1 MKLVKKHTHRG
12 VVGVESAIVMIA
24 FVIVAA
30 ALAFVVLNMG
40 FSTSQQAK
48 TTIGSSLDEAS
59 SALQISGKVIGS
71 GHVQLVP
78 PKLNVTAFP
87 IKIVAGGSSVS
98 LDPLSTTIKYL
109 SDEFTFDN
117 IYNGTLSDTAYG
129 SLKVALAQAKT
140 NLILDQNPFVDN
152 DWPSETVAIIYW
164 SVNSNNND
172 ILDEGEH
179 AVLAIIYADGDRP
192 LALDTVRAEIIGPSG
207 PALTALRAIPSI
219 TNEIVDL
226 G

>member
-1 MKLVKKHTHRG
+1 MKLVKKTTRRG
-12 VVGVESAIVMIA
+12 VVGIESAIVMIA

-71 GHVQLVP
+71 GHTAAAP
-78 PKLNVTAFP
+78 PVLNVTAFP

-117 IYNGTLSDTAYG
+117 IYSGTLSDTSYG
-129 SLKVALAQAKT
+129 SLKTALAQAKT
-140 NLILDQNPFVDN
+140 DGLLDQNPFVD
-152 DWPSETVAIIYW
+152 DAWPSETVGIIYW
-164 SVNSNNND
+164 SVNNNNND

-179 AVLAIIYADGDRP
+179 AVLAIVYAESDRP
-192 LALDTVRAEIIGPSG
+192 RSLDTVRAEIIGPSG
-207 PALTALRAIPSI
+207 PALTALRGIPSI